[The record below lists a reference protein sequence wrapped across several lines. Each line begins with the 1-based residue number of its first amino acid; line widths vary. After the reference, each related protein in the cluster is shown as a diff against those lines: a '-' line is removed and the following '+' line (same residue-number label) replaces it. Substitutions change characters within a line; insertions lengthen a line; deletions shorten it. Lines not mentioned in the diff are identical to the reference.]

1 MRAYVDHEACIG
13 CGMCHLACPEVFAIQ
28 DDASALAVA
37 DTTDENRERVM
48 LAVTGCP
55 AEAIRESE

>member
-1 MRAYVDHEACIG
+1 MRACVDHEACIG

-28 DDASALAVA
+28 DDASALVVA

-55 AEAIRESE
+55 AGAIRESE

>member
-1 MRAYVDHEACIG
+1 
-13 CGMCHLACPEVFAIQ
+13 MCHLACPEVFEIQ
-28 DDASALAVA
+28 DDGACRAVA

-55 AEAIRESE
+55 AGAIREEE

>member
-1 MRAYVDHEACIG
+1 MRAFVNHEKCIG
-13 CGMCHLACPEVFAIQ
+13 CGMCNLACPEVFAIQ
-28 DDASALAVA
+28 DDGAARAVA

-55 AEAIRESE
+55 AEAIREEE

>member
-1 MRAYVDHEACIG
+1 MRVCVEHEACIG
-13 CGMCHLACPEVFAIQ
+13 CEVFENQ
-28 DDASALAVA
+28 DDGACRAVA

-55 AEAIRESE
+55 AGAIREEE